1 MTTIRRAAG
10 PDDYAVIAAL
20 FRAYAAT
27 LGFDLDFQDFQ
38 EEVAAL
44 PGAYG
49 EPGGCILIAEIAG
62 EPVGCIALRPLES
75 PGVCEMKRLF
85 VSPDRRGS
93 GAGRLLAEA
102 VVAEARAR
110 GYSRMRLDTV
120 PSMGAAIALYERL
133 GFRKIPPYRYNPIP
147 GALYFELAL

>member
-1 MTTIRRAAG
+1 MTTIRRATDA
-10 PDDYAVIAAL
+10 DDYAVVAAL

-27 LGFDLDFQDFQ
+27 LGFELDFQDFQ
-38 EEVAAL
+38 EELATL

-49 EPGGCILIAEIAG
+49 EPTGCILIAEIAG
-62 EPVGCIALRPLES
+62 APVGCIALRPLES

-93 GAGRLLAEA
+93 GAGRFLAEA

-133 GFRKIPPYRYNPIP
+133 GFRKIPPYRYNPIA